1 MKRTHTV
8 TTEEEYDADGELIS
22 ASEEHTIVET
32 HNFMIEEDGD
42 EEDMMFV
49 GKKEDE
55 GNDDLPL
62 IVIADDNN
70 FW

>member
-22 ASEEHTIVET
+22 ASEEHTIIET
-32 HNFMIEEDGD
+32 HNFMEED
-42 EEDMMFV
+42 EEDEDLMFV
-49 GKKEDE
+49 GKRESQVE
-55 GNDDLPL
+55 DDLPL
-62 IVIADDNN
+62 IIIADDNN